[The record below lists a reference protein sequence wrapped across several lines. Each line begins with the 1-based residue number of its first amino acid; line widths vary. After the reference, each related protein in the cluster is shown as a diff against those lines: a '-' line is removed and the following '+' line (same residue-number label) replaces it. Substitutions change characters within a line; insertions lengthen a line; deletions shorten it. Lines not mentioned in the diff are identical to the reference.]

1 MEAGLLTVTVSNR
14 TAVVIVIINYRV
26 REAGVEAGVAV
37 RVVRVILVG
46 V

>member
-14 TAVVIVIINYRV
+14 TAVVIIIINYRV
-26 REAGVEAGVAV
+26 IEAGVEAVVAV
-37 RVVRVILVG
+37 VIVMVILVG